1 MGGNGEGLSSSGAC
15 RRSRVDKG
23 LTMLCKE
30 SRNFLRMEVLMGLE
44 SEGGQSSF
52 RKKLVGERER
62 LDLELELSCV
72 TRTTEELAH

>member
-1 MGGNGEGLSSSGAC
+1 
-15 RRSRVDKG
+15 
-23 LTMLCKE
+23 
-30 SRNFLRMEVLMGLE
+30 MGLE